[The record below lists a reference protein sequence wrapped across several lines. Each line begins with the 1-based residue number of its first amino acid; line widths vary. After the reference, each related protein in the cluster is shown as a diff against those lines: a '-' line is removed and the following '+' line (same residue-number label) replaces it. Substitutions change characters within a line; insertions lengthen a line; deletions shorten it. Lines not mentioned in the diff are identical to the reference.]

1 MGSFGKLQISYE
13 DEDEDDNDDEEDSKK
28 EELWKFLKWF
38 G

>member
-13 DEDEDDNDDEEDSKK
+13 DEDEDDNDDEEGSKK